1 MRYTIAVTSLI
12 TILGSMT
19 VEAASPEEAKE
30 QVKAALE
37 KAWHHDRRDWQAGV
51 DLLDDA
57 HTEHEML
64 CNVMLEDED
73 ASTGIDE
80 TDS

>member
-1 MRYTIAVTSLI
+1 MRSTRAVTSRI
-12 TILGSMT
+12 TTTGRMT
-19 VEAASPEEAKE
+19 VDATNPEEAKE

-37 KAWHHDRRDWQAGV
+37 QAGHHDRRDWQAGG

-57 HTEHEML
+57 HTAHDML
-64 CNVMLEDED
+64 CDVMLEDED
-73 ASTGIDE
+73 ASTGIYE